1 MHSGILYT
9 KNIVRATLCSLSNTV
24 IYTITTVR
32 HFLITLPE
40 LPHFT
45 SYNCSL
51 ALPPSTVG
59 IDAGRTVMASFVN
72 LDNTI
77 YEGQRG
83 PSGPQLQTTS
93 MALLGSCSVNKPY
106 TVDRS
111 KRGKTC

>member
-1 MHSGILYT
+1 
-9 KNIVRATLCSLSNTV
+9 
-24 IYTITTVR
+24 
-32 HFLITLPE
+32 
-40 LPHFT
+40 
-45 SYNCSL
+45 
-51 ALPPSTVG
+51 
-59 IDAGRTVMASFVN
+59 MASFVN

-83 PSGPQLQTTS
+83 LSGPQLQTTS